1 LASHLQLFIMS
12 SVNLSLDE
20 IIAKSRANKG
30 RGRGQDSSF
39 KSDGINGRRG
49 GNNGGARRSGG
60 GGGQR
65 REGAFSRSVPGG
77 KWRHDKFSEAEGGRG
92 GSAPSAPRGGLA
104 TAISAN
110 KKVRVNVSNLAASV
124 TTADLEE
131 LFSQYSIDS
140 AAVHYAEGGEHLGT
154 GDVVMKK
161 RDAQRALTDFQGVSV
176 DGSRLSMAIV
186 EGGAGGGSIFDRV
199 QVVKK
204 VAGGG
209 ITKRSRDDARP
220 QRSQRPRGSSG
231 GRHPLDRTDEEGG
244 NNKGGRGGGRG
255 GPNRGGR
262 REAKPKTEA
271 ELDAELDSYMKKSH
285 STMEM

>member
-1 LASHLQLFIMS
+1 LASYLQLFIMS
-12 SVNLSLDE
+12 SVNLSLED

-39 KSDGINGRRG
+39 KSDGVNGRRG
-49 GNNGGARRSGG
+49 GGVLRSSN

-65 REGAFSRSVPGG
+65 REGAFSKSVPGG

-92 GSAPSAPRGGLA
+92 SGPSPSAPRGGLA
-104 TAISAN
+104 AAISAN
-110 KKVRVNVSNLAASV
+110 KRVRVNISSLAASV

-161 RDAQRALTDFQGVSV
+161 RDAQRALADFQGVSV
-176 DGSRLSMAIV
+176 DGARLSMAIV
-186 EGGAGGGSIFDRV
+186 EGGAAGGSIFDRV

-209 ITKRSRDDARP
+209 VTKRSRDVARP
-220 QRSQRPRGSSG
+220 QRAQRPRGSFG
-231 GRHPLDRTDEEGG
+231 DRHPLDRTDEDEEEV
-244 NNKGGRGGGRG
+244 NNKGGRGGARG
-255 GPNRGGR
+255 GPNKGGR
-262 REAKPKTEA
+262 RGAKPKTEA
-271 ELDAELDSYMKKSH
+271 ELDEELDSYMKKSH
-285 STMEM
+285 STME